1 MPRYINFFTDEFYIM
16 HFSINFTFLNPAERE
31 HKIKNL
37 KAAARLNILVATIL
51 YQLKILYLLSKVHLL
66 FIYCSYLSL
75 LPIIDLCKVLKPLS
89 INKKYLNC
97 IYDLIKNCKKFNYNM
112 DKIMI
117 NIGTSMEY

>member
-1 MPRYINFFTDEFYIM
+1 MPRYIKFFTDEFYIM
-16 HFSINFTFLNPAERE
+16 HFSINFIFLNPAETE

-37 KAAARLNILVATIL
+37 KAVARLNILVTTIL

-89 INKKYLNC
+89 INKKIFKLYL
-97 IYDLIKNCKKFNYNM
+97 
-112 DKIMI
+112 
-117 NIGTSMEY
+117 